1 MNKHNIQKIA
11 VVKLSAMGDI
21 IHAMVALQFIKKHYP
36 NLRIDWFVESA
47 FSGILE
53 NNPHINNIYCV
64 NLKSIKNKKSE
75 IFSQIARIKEYSKNN
90 YDLIIDAQG
99 LVKSALV
106 SKLLGKN
113 IAGFSKNSIREKF
126 ASFFYKIKVDIAY
139 DKNAI
144 IRNAKVLS
152 SPLGF
157 EITNEEINA
166 KEPFLFFK
174 DENPVI
180 EEYLQKNKN
189 NIVFVIGASWI
200 SKMYS
205 KDKFVKII
213 NTLDENAL
221 IVWGNEFERTVATYI
236 AAHSKARV
244 LPKLDLNSLKA
255 LISKANL
262 VIGNDT
268 GPTHAAWALNVP
280 SITIFGNTP
289 GRRNTYVTSMNQI
302 IESQSKVNPFKIDK
316 SDLSINKID
325 EQKIIELAKGLLYEQ
340 KN

>member
-64 NLKSIKNKKSE
+64 NLKRIKNKKSE

-106 SKLLGKN
+106 AKLLGKN

-152 SPLGF
+152 TPLGF

-213 NTLDENAL
+213 NTLDENSL

-289 GRRNTYVTSMNQI
+289 GRRNTYVTSINQI

>member
-11 VVKLSAMGDI
+11 IVKLSAMGDI
-21 IHAMVALQFIKKHYP
+21 IHAMIALQFIKKEYP
-36 NLRIDWFVESA
+36 HLIIDWFVESA
-47 FSGILE
+47 FREILE
-53 NNPHINNIYCV
+53 NNPHINHIYTV

-75 IFSQIARIKEYSKNN
+75 IFSQVTAIKEYAKNS

-106 SKLLGKN
+106 AKLLGKN
-113 IAGFSKNSIREKF
+113 IAGFSKNSIREQF

-144 IRNAKVLS
+144 MRNAKVLS
-152 SPLGF
+152 APLGF
-157 EITNEEINA
+157 EITQEEIDK

-174 DENPVI
+174 NENLMI
-180 EEYLQKNKN
+180 DEYLQNNKK

-205 KDKFVKII
+205 KDKFIKII
-213 NTLDENAL
+213 NALDENAL
-221 IVWGNEFERTVATYI
+221 IVWGNEFERTIATYI
-236 AAHSKARV
+236 ASHSKARV
-244 LPKLDLNSLKA
+244 LPKLDLNDLKA
-255 LISKANL
+255 LICKMDL
-262 VIGNDT
+262 IIGNDT
-268 GPTHAAWALNVP
+268 GPTHAAWALNIP

-289 GRRNTYVTSMNQI
+289 GRRNTYETPINLI

-316 SDLSINKID
+316 NDLSINKID
-325 EQKIIELAKGLLYEQ
+325 EQKIIELAQGLLYET

>member
-1 MNKHNIQKIA
+1 MNKHNIQRIA

-21 IHAMVALQFIKKHYP
+21 IHAMIALQFIKKKYP
-36 NLRIDWFVESA
+36 NIIIDWFVEDG
-47 FSGILE
+47 FSEILQY
-53 NNPHINNIYCV
+53 NPHINAIYRV
-64 NLKSIKNKKSE
+64 HLKKVKSKKSE
-75 IFSQIARIKEYSKNN
+75 IFSQIACIKEYAKNN

-106 SKLLGKN
+106 AKLLGKN

-157 EITNEEINA
+157 EITNEDIDT

-174 DENPVI
+174 NENPVI
-180 EEYLQKNKN
+180 DEYLQKNKK
-189 NIVFVIGASWI
+189 NIIFVIGASWI

-213 NTLDENAL
+213 NALDENAL
-221 IVWGNEFERTVATYI
+221 VVWGNEFERTVATYI

-244 LPKLDLNSLKA
+244 LPKLDLNTLKA
-255 LISKANL
+255 LISKADL

-289 GRRNTYVTSMNQI
+289 GRRNTYATSINKI

-340 KN
+340 KD

>member
-106 SKLLGKN
+106 AKLLGKN